1 MTNQQM
7 MNESYTDLTETLYD
21 LTQAINQ
28 ADDWVV
34 LEDYL
39 DLANTISTIL
49 KRMGETAVLEKV
61 NDELIP
67 AKTEDIDELVKE
79 KKTKTKKA
87 IRKVG
92 ETA

>member
-28 ADDWVV
+28 AEDWVV
-34 LEDYL
+34 LADYL
-39 DLANTISTIL
+39 ELANSISTIL

-67 AKTEDIDELVKE
+67 AETEDIDELVKE